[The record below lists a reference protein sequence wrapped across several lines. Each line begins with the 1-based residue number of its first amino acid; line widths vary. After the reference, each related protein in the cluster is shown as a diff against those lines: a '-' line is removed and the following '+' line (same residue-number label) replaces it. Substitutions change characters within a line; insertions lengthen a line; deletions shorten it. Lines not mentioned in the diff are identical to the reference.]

1 MTEAP
6 RSAARSGVPVGRAPS
21 RVSTGGPAPSSPA
34 PDRRVAL
41 KERHR
46 QAIIDA
52 AGQLIAER
60 GSPRFSVDELAARAD
75 VSRRTVFNH
84 FASIDD
90 VVLTVCTDVL
100 GVVIDTFAVA
110 AAATPV
116 GDGSRASMFDE
127 IAQTLRAAD
136 LVSAITA
143 LAPAV
148 GPDNGPN
155 AQQFMQEAF
164 ARTATT
170 LAVEVE
176 RRTPGA
182 DPLDVEL
189 LVSSLFNGVT
199 VIARHWALRTGMALD
214 AESRQAWTD
223 LLDHLIS
230 SVQSGYLRQ
239 P

>member
-1 MTEAP
+1 MT
-6 RSAARSGVPVGRAPS
+6 AASM
-21 RVSTGGPAPSSPA
+21 

-100 GVVIDTFAVA
+100 GVVIDTFSAA

-116 GDGSRASMFDE
+116 GDGSRAAMFDE
-127 IAQTLRAAD
+127 IAQTLRATD
-136 LVSAITA
+136 FVSAIAA

-148 GPDNGPN
+148 GSEHGPR

-164 ARTATT
+164 SRTATS

-189 LVSSLFNGVT
+189 LVSSLLNGVA
-199 VIARHWALRTGMALD
+199 VLARHWAIQTGVALD
-214 AESRQAWTD
+214 PASRQAWTD
-223 LLDHLIS
+223 LLDHLII
-230 SVQSGYLRQ
+230 SVQSGYLRA

>member
-1 MTEAP
+1 MTAEPAG
-6 RSAARSGVPVGRAPS
+6 SGVPADAADAAG
-21 RVSTGGPAPSSPA
+21 TGVPADPVVPVPA

-52 AGQLIAER
+52 AAQLIAER
-60 GSPRFSVDELAARAD
+60 GSPRFSVEELAARAD

-100 GVVIDTFAVA
+100 GVVIDTFAAA

-116 GDGSRASMFDE
+116 GDGSRAAMFDE
-127 IAQTLRAAD
+127 IAQTLRATD
-136 LVSAITA
+136 FVSAIAA

-148 GPDNGPN
+148 GSENGPR

-164 ARTATT
+164 ARTATS

-189 LVSSLFNGVT
+189 LVSSLLNGVA
-199 VIARHWALRTGMALD
+199 VISRHWALRTGIALD
-214 AESRQAWTD
+214 AASRQAWTA

-230 SVQSGYLRQ
+230 SVQSGYLRA

>member
-1 MTEAP
+1 MTSAP
-6 RSAARSGVPVGRAPS
+6 VTNGSAPNRSAPNRSAPNRSAPS
-21 RVSTGGPAPSSPA
+21 APA
-34 PDRRVAL
+34 PDRRAAL

-52 AGQLIAER
+52 ARLIIAER

-100 GVVIDTFAVA
+100 GVVIDAFAAA

-136 LVSAITA
+136 LVSAIVA

-148 GPDNGPN
+148 GLDNGPR

-199 VIARHWALRTGMALD
+199 VIARHWAIRTGMAVD
-214 AESRQAWTD
+214 TASRQAWTD
-223 LLDHLIS
+223 LLNHLIS
-230 SVQSGYLRQ
+230 SVQSGYLRA

>member
-1 MTEAP
+1 MTAEP
-6 RSAARSGVPVGRAPS
+6 AAA
-21 RVSTGGPAPSSPA
+21 A

-100 GVVIDTFAVA
+100 GVVIDTFAAA

-116 GDGSRASMFDE
+116 GDGSRAAMFDE
-127 IAQTLRAAD
+127 IAQTLRATD
-136 LVSAITA
+136 FVSAIAA

-148 GPDNGPN
+148 GSEDDPR
-155 AQQFMQEAF
+155 AQQFMQEAL
-164 ARTATT
+164 ARTARS

-189 LVSSLFNGVT
+189 LVSSLLNGVA
-199 VIARHWALRTGMALD
+199 VISKHWVVRTGIALD
-214 AESRQAWTD
+214 VPGRRAWAT
-223 LLDHLIS
+223 LLDHLID
-230 SVQSGYLRQ
+230 SVQSGYLPR